1 MSIAAILAEF
11 KHEMAN
17 TRKLLERVP
26 DEQAR
31 WKPHPKS
38 YALGDLALHV
48 ANIPAWIP
56 MVLQRD
62 EFNFDESS
70 RERFPSLFASRAETL
85 ERFDKNVADA
95 VDAIGAISEDE
106 LKQQWTLK
114 NQGASVFAVPRAVAL
129 RSFVMNHHIHH
140 RGQLTVYLR
149 MQDVPL
155 PAIYGSSADERR

>member
-11 KHEMAN
+11 KHEMGS
-17 TRKLLERVP
+17 TRKVLERVP
-26 DEQAR
+26 EEHAR

-38 YALGDLALHV
+38 YSLGDLAQHL

-56 MVLQRD
+56 MVLQQD

-70 RERFPSLFASRAETL
+70 QARFPRAFASRGELL
-85 ERFDKNVADA
+85 ERFDLNVADA
-95 VDAIGAISEDE
+95 ANSITKTSDAE
-106 LKQQWTLK
+106 LRMTWTLK
-114 NQGASVFAVPRAVAL
+114 NEGAPLLTLPRAVAL

-149 MQDVPL
+149 MKDVPL
-155 PAIYGSSADERR
+155 PAVYGSSADER